1 MHVSSAAIFSK
12 KGVENRLLVVAV
24 STLRVLSIFFL
35 DCLLHSAHGTKL
47 LSTAAARI
55 LADRWFYR
63 YMSKTQ
69 LISVFLFGTLLLSQ
83 EQNNDK
89 IFHVQSFIIES
100 MRYVSAGIYQISK

>member
-12 KGVENRLLVVAV
+12 QGVENRLLVVAV

-55 LADRWFYR
+55 LADRWL